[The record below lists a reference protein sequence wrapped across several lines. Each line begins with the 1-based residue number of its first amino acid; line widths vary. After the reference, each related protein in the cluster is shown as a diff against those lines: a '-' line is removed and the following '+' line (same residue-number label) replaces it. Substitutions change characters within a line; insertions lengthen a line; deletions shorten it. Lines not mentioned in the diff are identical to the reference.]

1 MEIKIDEDNVLLCPH
16 CGESYLHHDTVNVYS
31 RYEDGVQTMHT
42 EIDANFQ
49 TKTALVASSTV
60 LNPSGR
66 RGGLSIAFWCEICT
80 GESTLTISQHKG
92 RTFVNWES
100 L

>member
-16 CGESYLHHDTVNVYS
+16 CAGDYLHHEDINVYS
-31 RYEDGVQTMHT
+31 RHEDGEQTMHT
-42 EIDANFQ
+42 EVSGQ
-49 TKTALVASSTV
+49 ETKTALVASNTV

-66 RGGLSIAFWCEICT
+66 RGGLSIAFWCELCA
-80 GESTLTISQHKG
+80 GESTLTIAQHKG
-92 RTFVNWES
+92 RTLTNWEA